1 MNSHQTIIRG
11 TLHPDG
17 IVQLDESPGLPLGR
31 VEIILHSLE
40 SPRIAPVSSQ
50 PKEANPKPRGPNR
63 IPTPGSALELAGDL
77 VGCVEGP
84 GDLTTNPK
92 YMEGYGR

>member
-1 MNSHQTIIRG
+1 MNSHQTVVLG

-17 IVQLDESPGLPLGR
+17 IVQLDESPGLPPGR
-31 VEIILHSLE
+31 VEVTLHSLE
-40 SPRIAPVSSQ
+40 KAQIAPVSSQ
-50 PKEANPKPRGPNR
+50 PEEAKPRSPAPNR

-92 YMEGYGR
+92 YMEDYGR